1 MPFEGTFDGTADR
14 VWILDPVDGTK
25 GFMRG
30 EHYCIALALLKEGE
44 SSKER
49 GVNTSNHGLHEG
61 IERHVIVAT
70 ENTPRARTEY
80 FSSSILLQASRC
92 CQ

>member
-1 MPFEGTFDGTADR
+1 M
-14 VWILDPVDGTK
+14 DGTK

-49 GVNTSNHGLHEG
+49 VESLHRRMACTGEW
-61 IERHVIVAT
+61 IDVMVVA
-70 ENTPRARTEY
+70 ALM
-80 FSSSILLQASRC
+80 S
-92 CQ
+92 